1 MLPSSVRIYLAVEP
15 TDMRYGIDSL
25 MGLVRRRIDA
35 DVFSGHL
42 FVFVSRRKNRAKV
55 LFWDQ
60 GGFVLYY
67 KRLEAGVFKLPAV
80 RPGQRTLR
88 LSSTQ
93 LAMLLSGI
101 DLSRVRKPRHWM
113 PPGAQH

>member
-1 MLPSSVRIYLAVEP
+1 MLMLPPSVRIYLASEP
-15 TDMRYGIDSL
+15 VDMRFGIDRL
-25 MGLVRRRIDA
+25 MGLVRHRHALDP
-35 DVFSGHL
+35 FSGHL
-42 FVFVSRRKNRAKV
+42 FVFISRRRNRAKV

-67 KRLEAGVFKLPAV
+67 KRLEAGRFRPAPMAADARAV
-80 RPGQRTLR
+80 A

-101 DLSRVRKPRHWM
+101 DISRVRKPRHWL
-113 PPGAQH
+113 PKTN